1 MSVSESSEASQARNR
16 IDVSVNA
23 NGSPR
28 FVRLPLTL
36 DARTLTNKNE

>member
-1 MSVSESSEASQARNR
+1 MSVSESSEASQARYR

-28 FVRLPLTL
+28 FIRLPLTL
-36 DARTLTNKNE
+36 DARTLNQ